1 MLSKTAAN
9 VVAETEAKGSHL
21 KPQTDSREK
30 ELEMAFGFETSKLS
44 LSDILLWQGSPYI
57 ATNW

>member
-30 ELEMAFGFETSKLS
+30 ELEMAYGFETSKLP
-44 LSDILLWQGSPYI
+44 LSDILLCMAPH
-57 ATNW
+57 T